1 MGVMSQPVR
10 AILWLL
16 AGGVGYEVIESVLSP
31 RLEAA
36 LPAGGWHEL
45 GVPPAM
51 FIPIEI
57 AGLLVACAA
66 LAGLAAV
73 ISAGMLWRG
82 SDLAADLPVKFA
94 YLGAWLFLASWPLE
108 TVFLF
113 IRGNHVPGSPS
124 GATIA
129 LATAGLLACQAVAL
143 WQVSGVRRDFRAAV
157 GNDAGDDVGDDVGDN
172 AGDDAREPV

>member
-1 MGVMSQPVR
+1 MGVTKPQVR

-16 AGGVGYEVIESVLSP
+16 AGGVGHEVIESVLSP
-31 RLEAA
+31 RLDAA
-36 LPAGGWHEL
+36 LPPGGWHQL

-73 ISAGMLWRG
+73 ISAGMLWRHF
-82 SDLAADLPVKFA
+82 DLAADLPVRFA

-124 GATIA
+124 GAMIA
-129 LATAGLLACQAVAL
+129 LASAGLLACQAVAL
-143 WQVSGVRRDFRAAV
+143 WQVWRARRDFRAASRD
-157 GNDAGDDVGDDVGDN
+157 DAGDDVVDDVV
-172 AGDDAREPV
+172 ETV

>member
-1 MGVMSQPVR
+1 MR

-16 AGGVGYEVIESVLSP
+16 AGGVGYAVIESVLSP

-36 LPAGGWHEL
+36 LPAGGWHQL
-45 GVPPAM
+45 AVPPAM

-57 AGLLVACAA
+57 AGLLVAGAA
-66 LAGLAAV
+66 LAGLASV
-73 ISAGMLWRG
+73 ISAGMLLRKVE
-82 SDLAADLPVKFA
+82 LAADLPVKFA

-108 TVFLF
+108 TAFLF

-129 LATAGLLACQAVAL
+129 LAAAGLLACQALAL
-143 WQVSGVRRDFRAAV
+143 WQVWRARRDARAA
-157 GNDAGDDVGDDVGDN
+157 
-172 AGDDAREPV
+172 AGDDARGEAGDDARGEAGQPV